1 MSKRDEFITIIQAV
15 RNASPTISNEQ
26 RKGFLRQAVQQ
37 HNLTVEEATNIL
49 DASGLV
55 IGAQIDYFEVLGL
68 SISELENQS
77 ESVIVNR
84 VETAHKKLYSA
95 SLRAGGRP
103 RADGRTEE
111 QWRTILNQARETL
124 IDPQKRQKYL
134 TTLLF
139 PEDLSEISS
148 HDTSNPESGNQN
160 SATATNAEP
169 ISVPKPSSVDSAKV
183 VPTPNASGDMMLI
196 PAGDFQMGS
205 NDDKADNSEKPLHT
219 VYLDAFYMDKH
230 LVTNAQYMEFVAAN
244 PQWHKPSKWYEWG
257 NKQKMSIAK
266 RYHDGDYLKH
276 WDENIYPE
284 EKAEHPVTWVSW
296 YAAMAYSKWV
306 GKRLPTEAEWEK
318 AARGGLTEQEYPWG
332 NSIDFSKANYYSSV
346 GDTTPV
352 GQYPANG
359 YGFYDMVGNVWEWCL
374 DVFDA
379 DFYMRSPYRNPI
391 SGANTD
397 ESVADDTLFRVLR
410 GGSWLDAQQFM
421 CSALHYKNTPTR
433 TLARIGFR
441 CVKAV
446 TS

>member
-1 MSKRDEFITIIQAV
+1 MSKREEFITVIDTLKAL
-15 RNASPTISNEQ
+15 SPTITSEQ
-26 RKGFLRQAVQQ
+26 RKALLQQAVQQ
-37 HNLTVEEATNIL
+37 HSLSVEDANEIL
-49 DASGLV
+49 KTSGLIV
-55 IGAQIDYFEVLGL
+55 GERINCFEVLGF
-68 SISELENQS
+68 SFEELQNQS
-77 ESVIVNR
+77 EKNIATQVDA
-84 VETAHKKLYSA
+84 AHKKFYSE
-95 SLRAGGRP
+95 SLRAGGLP
-103 RADGRTEE
+103 RRDGRTQE
-111 QWRTILNQARETL
+111 QWLTLLNQARDTL
-124 IDPQKRQKYL
+124 KDPQKRQKYL
-134 TTLLF
+134 TALLF

-318 AARGGLTEQEYPWG
+318 AARGGLTDQKYPWG
-332 NSIDFSKANYYSSV
+332 DFADPSMANYDWNV

-359 YGFYDMVGNVWEWCL
+359 YGLYDMVGNVWEWCL